1 MAKDPRLNKRSAE
14 FDPDIAMEPDTEE
27 QDDLLREPI
36 PEVSEDLA
44 PAKITQVAKPELSPR
59 MEKARKDIRAAMG
72 MKKGGKVSSASKR
85 GDGIATKGKTKGR
98 FV

>member
-59 MEKARKDIRAAMG
+59 MEKARKDIKAAMG

>member
-1 MAKDPRLNKRSAE
+1 MPRDPRLSKRSAE
-14 FDPDIAMEPDTEE
+14 FDPDIAMEPDMEDQAE
-27 QDDLLREPI
+27 MLDEPI
-36 PEVSEDLA
+36 PEVSKDLE